1 MIPRP
6 RRHAAAQCITL
17 RSRLSQPFIQFEH
30 ALLEGRRRVSPST
43 GRQGRSLGHF
53 VDVAEE
59 VDFDFSCER
68 KCGCE
73 TPIDLQLLA
82 KSHLFSRAL
91 EKGCKNEMDFH
102 APQPFPPT
110 KSPASER

>member
-53 VDVAEE
+53 VDVPEGMILI
-59 VDFDFSCER
+59 CTR
-68 KCGCE
+68 KKVWLRNPYRL
-73 TPIDLQLLA
+73 TIISKIAP
-82 KSHLFSRAL
+82 FL
-91 EKGCKNEMDFH
+91 ESVREGL
-102 APQPFPPT
+102 
-110 KSPASER
+110 